1 MIVMARQSPAFPC
14 ANLKKYTRNARLFG
28 IFHQA
33 RWSFWN
39 IHDIINTSVNVKTY
53 EGGFNMKSSSNMP
66 AKSKNVAAAI
76 IIAALLLVAGA
87 IAAVAMLNFQ
97 KQDDETAKLEQEP
110 SSNVPKED
118 VYLIASFIELDYN
131 NSNPQ
136 TMAEMSDGIA
146 IVKVK
151 SLDGVSNYGKGVQQY
166 VHPYTYGQIEVIQ
179 TLKGD
184 IKEGGT
190 VKFSRLGGIM
200 PFNEYLEGLSETER
214 AKFANHDTE
223 KKVKITFDG
232 DIDIEADKTYLVY
245 LANSTV
251 HYAEPGAYEIVGFE
265 GGLREI
271 QTASGYSVNSSSS
284 DLKVLN
290 NFTGEWENLNDVV
303 KQGK

>member
-1 MIVMARQSPAFPC
+1 
-14 ANLKKYTRNARLFG
+14 
-28 IFHQA
+28 
-33 RWSFWN
+33 
-39 IHDIINTSVNVKTY
+39 
-53 EGGFNMKSSSNMP
+53 MKNSSNMP
-66 AKSKNVAAAI
+66 AKSKNVAIVI
-76 IIAALLLVAGA
+76 IVAALLLIAGA
-87 IAAVAMLNFQ
+87 MATVAMLSLQ
-97 KQDDETAKLEQEP
+97 KQDDETAELEQKP
-110 SSNVPKED
+110 SSDVPED

-136 TMAEMSDGIA
+136 TMAGMSDSMA
-146 IVKVK
+146 IVKIK

-166 VHPYTYGQIEVIQ
+166 VHPYTYGQMEIIQ
-179 TLKGD
+179 NLKGD
-184 IKEGGT
+184 VKEGEI
-190 VKFSRLGGIM
+190 VKFSRLGGTM
-200 PFNEYLEGLSETER
+200 PFDEYLEGLSEAER

-271 QTASGYSVNSSSS
+271 QTTSGYSVNSNSS